1 MQEQFTAQSQIRDI
15 EEQKI
20 PVIQLRL
27 SKTQDD
33 IAFLERQIET
43 GTRGRA
49 AAKRRQDE
57 LKGEKEELDKVISM
71 AREGLRAA
79 EASRVAA
86 MEIAAEIRNDIKELH
101 GISGR
106 AEKDQ
111 WIQGRLQKHA
121 DEEKLLRAQAESLF
135 GSNWEERFAAQSDG
149 REQWD

>member
-15 EEQKI
+15 EEQKM

-27 SKTQDD
+27 SKIQDD

-49 AAKRRQDE
+49 AAKRRPDE

-71 AREGLRAA
+71 AREGLKAA

-121 DEEKLLRAQAESLF
+121 DEDKLLRAQAESLF
-135 GSNWEERFAAQSDG
+135 GSNWEERFAAQSDV